1 MGNVPTAVKALM
13 QIFHRS
19 TNTISRATIYGAIF
33 LIAALLWAVLE
44 LQRSPYITYA
54 KVARPQPVMF
64 SHQHHVAG
72 LGIDCRYCH
81 TSVENSRFAGIPPT
95 KTCINCH
102 SQIWTG
108 APMLEPVRESFRTGK
123 SLVWTRVNDLPDFV
137 YFDHSIHINKGV
149 GCNTCHGPV
158 DRMPLMFNYASLQ
171 MEWCLDCHRAPEK
184 YLRPRDQVFNMR
196 YEEPSSLTPVTLDGK
211 SYSDQ
216 ISLGTDLV
224 KKYKLRTEADITSC
238 STCHR

>member
-1 MGNVPTAVKALM
+1 MA

-19 TNTISRATIYGAIF
+19 TNTISRATIFGAVF
-33 LIAALLWAVLE
+33 VVAGLFWAMDEV
-44 LQRSPYITYA
+44 QRSPYVTYA
-54 KVARPQPVMF
+54 EVVRPQPAPF
-64 SHQHHVAG
+64 SHQHHVSG

-81 TSVENSRFAGIPPT
+81 TSVEESSFAGIPPT

-102 SQIWTG
+102 SQIWTK
-108 APMLEPVRESFRTGK
+108 APMLEPVRESFRSDK

-171 MEWCLDCHRAPEK
+171 MEWCVDCHRAPEK
-184 YLRPRDQVFNMR
+184 HLRPREQVFNMR
-196 YEEPSSLTPVTLDGK
+196 YQPPSSERPLELDEQTFT
-211 SYSDQ
+211 DQ
-216 ISLGTDLV
+216 DSLGLYLI
-224 KKYKLRTEADITSC
+224 KKYKLRGERDITSC

>member
-1 MGNVPTAVKALM
+1 M

-33 LIAALLWAVLE
+33 VVAALFWAAAE
-44 LQRSPYITYA
+44 IQRSPYVTYA
-54 KVARPQPVMF
+54 GVARPQPAPF

-81 TSVENSRFAGIPPT
+81 TSVETSSFAGIPPT
-95 KTCINCH
+95 RTCMNCH
-102 SQIWTG
+102 SQIWSG
-108 APMLEPVRESFRTGK
+108 APMLEPVRESFRSGK
-123 SLVWTRVNDLPDFV
+123 SLVWNRVNDLPDFV

-158 DRMPLMFNYASLQ
+158 DRMPLMYNYASLQ

-184 YLRPRDQVFNMR
+184 YLRPREQVFNMR
-196 YEEPSSLTPVTLDGK
+196 YEPPSGSKPLTVEGK
-211 SYSDQ
+211 EYHDQ
-216 ISLGTDLV
+216 LSLGLDLV
-224 KKYKLRTEADITSC
+224 QRYKLRSVADITSC

>member
-1 MGNVPTAVKALM
+1 M

-19 TNTISRATIYGAIF
+19 TNTISRATIYGALF
-33 LIAALLWAVLE
+33 VIAALFWAAAE
-44 LQRSPYITYA
+44 IQRSPYVTYA
-54 KVARPQPVMF
+54 GVARPQPAPF
-64 SHQHHVAG
+64 SHQHHVAA

-81 TSVENSRFAGIPPT
+81 TSVETSSFAGIPPT
-95 KTCINCH
+95 KTCMNCH

-123 SLVWTRVNDLPDFV
+123 SLVWNRVNDLPDFV

-158 DRMPLMFNYASLQ
+158 DRMPLMYNYASLQ
-171 MEWCLDCHRAPEK
+171 MEWCLDCHRNPQK
-184 YLRPRDQVFNMR
+184 NLRPRDQVFNMR
-196 YEEPSSLTPVTLDGK
+196 YEPPSREKPLLLDGK
-211 SYSDQ
+211 TYTDQ
-216 ISLGTDLV
+216 LTLGTELV
-224 KKYKLRTEADITSC
+224 KKYKLRTVADITSC

>member
-1 MGNVPTAVKALM
+1 M

-19 TNTISRATIYGAIF
+19 TNTISRATIYGAVF

-54 KVARPQPVMF
+54 RVARPQPVPF

-81 TSVENSRFAGIPPT
+81 TSVEDSSFAGIPPT
-95 KTCINCH
+95 RTCMNCH
-102 SQIWTG
+102 SQVWTG
-108 APMLEPVRESFRTGK
+108 AALLEPVRESFRSGK

-158 DRMPLMFNYASLQ
+158 DRMPLMYNEASLQ
-171 MEWCLDCHRAPEK
+171 MEWCLNCHRAPEK
-184 YLRPRDQVFNMR
+184 YLRPRDQVFNMK
-196 YEEPSSLTPVTLDGK
+196 YEQPSGAKPVSVDGAE
-211 SYSDQ
+211 YIDQ
-216 ISLGTDLV
+216 LSLGKDLV
-224 KKYKLRTEADITSC
+224 RKYKLRTVADITSC

>member
-1 MGNVPTAVKALM
+1 M

-19 TNTISRATIYGAIF
+19 TNTISRATIFGAVFI
-33 LIAALLWAVLE
+33 LAAVLWACIQF
-44 LQRSPYITYA
+44 QRSPYVTYA
-54 KVARPQPVMF
+54 GVVRPQPVPF
-64 SHQHHVAG
+64 SHQHHAGG

-81 TSVENSRFAGIPPT
+81 TSVEVSAFAGIPPT
-95 KTCINCH
+95 KTCMNCH

-108 APMLEPVRESFRTGK
+108 APLLEPVRQSYRTGQ
-123 SLVWTRVNDLPDFV
+123 SLVWSRVNDLPDFV
-137 YFDHSIHINKGV
+137 YFNHSIHINKGV

-158 DRMPLMFNYASLQ
+158 DRMPLMYNYASLQ

-196 YEEPSSLTPVTLDGK
+196 YEEPSTAKPVAVDGK
-211 SYSDQ
+211 DYSNQ
-216 ISLGTDLV
+216 LALGLDLA
-224 KKYKLRTEADITSC
+224 KKYRVRSVYDITSC

>member
-1 MGNVPTAVKALM
+1 M

-19 TNTISRATIYGAIF
+19 TNTISRATIFGAVF
-33 LIAALLWAVLE
+33 LIAVILWACIQF
-44 LQRSPYITYA
+44 QRSPYVTYA
-54 KVARPQPVMF
+54 KVVRPQPVPF
-64 SHQHHVAG
+64 SHQHHVGG

-81 TSVENSRFAGIPPT
+81 TSVETSSFAGIPPT
-95 KTCINCH
+95 KTCMNCH

-108 APMLEPVRESFRTGK
+108 APLLEPVRESFRSGK

-158 DRMPLMFNYASLQ
+158 DRMPLMFNWASLQ
-171 MEWCLDCHRAPEK
+171 MEWCLDCHRDPGK
-184 YLRPRDQVFNMR
+184 YLRPREQVFNMR
-196 YEEPSSLTPVTLDGK
+196 YEQPTSLKPVVLDGTK
-211 SYSDQ
+211 YVDQ
-216 ISLGTDLV
+216 LSLGNDLV
-224 KKYKLRTEADITSC
+224 KKYNLRTEKDITSC

>member
-1 MGNVPTAVKALM
+1 MA

-19 TNTISRATIYGAIF
+19 TNTISRATIFGAVFIVSF
-33 LIAALLWAVLE
+33 LFWVALE
-44 LQRSPYITYA
+44 IQRSPYVTYA
-54 KVARPQPVMF
+54 GVARPQPVPF

-95 KTCINCH
+95 KTCMNCH
-102 SQIWTG
+102 SQIWTK
-108 APMLEPVRESFRTGK
+108 APMLEPVRESYRTGK

-158 DRMPLMFNYASLQ
+158 DRMPFMYNYASLQ

-184 YLRPRDQVFNMR
+184 NLRPRDQVFNMR
-196 YEEPSSLTPVTLDGK
+196 YEQPSASKPLALDGK
-211 SYSDQ
+211 VFMDQ
-216 ISLGTDLV
+216 PSLGTYLV
-224 KKYKLRTEADITSC
+224 KKYKLRTVTDITSC
-238 STCHR
+238 NTCHR

>member
-1 MGNVPTAVKALM
+1 M

-19 TNTISRATIYGAIF
+19 TNTISRATIYGAVF
-33 LIAALLWAVLE
+33 LVAVLLWAVLE

-54 KVARPQPVMF
+54 KVARPQPVPF
-64 SHQHHVAG
+64 SHQHHVGG

-81 TSVENSRFAGIPPT
+81 TSVENSSFAGIPPT
-95 KTCINCH
+95 KTCMNCH
-102 SQIWTG
+102 SQIWLG
-108 APMLEPVRESFRTGK
+108 APLLEPVRESFRTGK
-123 SLVWTRVNDLPDFV
+123 SLVWTRANDLPDFV

-171 MEWCLDCHRAPEK
+171 MEWCLDCHRDPAK
-184 YLRPRDQVFNMR
+184 NLRPRDQVFNMR
-196 YEEPSSLTPVTLDGK
+196 YEQPSSDKPLTLDGK
-211 SYSDQ
+211 LYTDQ
-216 ISLGTDLV
+216 HSLGTDLV
-224 KKYKLRTEADITSC
+224 KKYNLRSVTDITSC